1 MAKLTE
7 PQKLF
12 IVQALACFD
21 TPTQVAEA
29 VREEFGFEID
39 RRRVHD
45 YDPTKIA
52 GRGMAAKLKAIFAE
66 TRAAFLKDVS
76 LIPIANQAV
85 RLRTLQ
91 RMVVKAEKQGNSAM
105 VAQLLEQVAKE
116 TGGSFTNRREV
127 TGKGGGPIEQ
137 ASTTT
142 SVTLEE
148 FQKIARQVA
157 DEV

>member
-7 PQKLF
+7 PQKLY

-21 TPTQVAEA
+21 TPSQVAEA
-29 VREEFGFEID
+29 VREEFGIQID
-39 RRRVHD
+39 RRRVHE

-52 GRGMAAKLKAIFAE
+52 GRGMAAKLKALFDE
-66 TRAAFLKDVS
+66 TRKAFLKDVN

-91 RMVVKAEKQGNSAM
+91 RLVAKAEAQGNSAL